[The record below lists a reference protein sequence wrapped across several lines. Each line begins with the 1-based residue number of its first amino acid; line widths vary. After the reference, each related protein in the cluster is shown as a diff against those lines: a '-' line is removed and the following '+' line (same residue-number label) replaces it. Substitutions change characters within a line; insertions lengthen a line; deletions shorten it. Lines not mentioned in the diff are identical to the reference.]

1 MSQQDVTRRD
11 VVKVAGAAT
20 AAAAVATIAG
30 APRIQK
36 VRAANN
42 QVVLGVIGTGS
53 RGQYHLTH
61 LNGIDTGRVAAVCD
75 VFDTNLKAGI
85 TTSKD
90 KPQGYKDYHELL
102 ARQDIEAV
110 LIATP
115 LYTHFQITK
124 DALLAGKHVFCE
136 KSLVFTAEEVH

>member
-1 MSQQDVTRRD
+1 MSQKDVTRRD

-20 AAAAVATIAG
+20 VAAAAAKFAG

-42 QVVLGVIGTGS
+42 QVVLGIIGIGG

-61 LNGIDTGRVAAVCD
+61 LNGIDSGRVAAACD
-75 VFDTNLKAGI
+75 IWDTNLKEGI
-85 TTSKD
+85 KISKD

-102 ARQDIEAV
+102 
-110 LIATP
+110 
-115 LYTHFQITK
+115 
-124 DALLAGKHVFCE
+124 
-136 KSLVFTAEEVH
+136 